1 MRERIP
7 RQFHSTA
14 GGSPCARVQIS
25 ESHWLNQRPRSV
37 HLDQEII
44 ERLQLYAGKPAS
56 EISGRIRQLEREW
69 DIERVLELNASSL
82 AFLGKVL
89 GVTVNRKWLLL
100 PGTVLPFLFQHS
112 VRGWCPP
119 VVLFRRLGVRTHKK
133 IQLEKSALKIF
144 RGDFDSPTDTPDAE
158 GAFRRATR

>member
-14 GGSPCARVQIS
+14 GGSQCARVQIS

-69 DIERVLELNASSL
+69 DIERRARL
-82 AFLGKVL
+82 AGY
-89 GVTVNRKWLLL
+89 
-100 PGTVLPFLFQHS
+100 
-112 VRGWCPP
+112 
-119 VVLFRRLGVRTHKK
+119 GVRYVPEAVVEHDYRLSYSPAKAFY
-133 IQLEKSALKIF
+133 LGLGALIVLL
-144 RGDFDSPTDTPDAE
+144 GLYLPPEMQAYLS
-158 GAFRRATR
+158 RAARIAGGLP